1 MREVCEQCER
11 FIPSWRKPV
20 LRANHI
26 FCSETCVE
34 HHEMSEDFAHGA
46 PKPLECYQI
55 PAPHTLPLV
64 VGNAW

>member
-1 MREVCEQCER
+1 MRDVCEQCER
-11 FIPSWRKPV
+11 FIPSWNKPV
-20 LRANHI
+20 LHESRL

-46 PKPLECYQI
+46 PKALECYHI
-55 PAPHTLPLV
+55 PAPHQLPYV